1 MKYGRYSFTCTFD
14 SDAALPPYKGSTLR
28 GIFGHA
34 LKKVVCAL
42 KRQNCGGCLLSPKC
56 VYHNIFETS
65 ANSNVSTESKRIV
78 DPPHPYVI
86 EPPPEHKTNYRRG
99 DALNFILLIFG
110 EANDYLPYF
119 IYAFDQMGQMGI
131 GRRIDGKRASFAL
144 QQVTVEDDVIYSK
157 SGGSINLPVKLPE
170 LSLNHF
176 PQPPDL
182 KNFKIEIKLETPLR
196 LKYQNTLHAELPFH
210 VLTRSMLRRASSLLA
225 FYGDGEPPLDYRGM
239 VQRAEQVRITNSGI
253 KWFDWRRYSNRQ
265 EQAMLIGG
273 MIGSITYSGQLAEYI
288 PLLQFCEQVHIGK
301 QTAFGLGKF
310 LVRQL

>member
-1 MKYGRYSFTCTFD
+1 MKYGRYSFTCTFET
-14 SDAALPPYKGSTLR
+14 DAALPPYKGSTIR

-42 KRQNCGGCLLSPKC
+42 KKQDCKSCLLSSKC
-56 VYHNIFETS
+56 IYPNIFEMS
-65 ANSNVSTESKRIV
+65 PDPGVPAGRKRIAS
-78 DPPHPYVI
+78 PPHPYVI
-86 EPPPEHKTNYRRG
+86 EPPAEQKTNYYR
-99 DALNFILLIFG
+99 DDSFNFILLIFG
-110 EANDYLPYF
+110 AVNDYLPYF

-131 GRRIDGKRASFAL
+131 GKKIDGRRASFSL
-144 QQVTVEDDVIYSK
+144 QQVTMEDTVIYSK
-157 SGGSINLPVKLPE
+157 ADGRINMPLSLPE
-170 LSLNHF
+170 LSIKLPQQASSLNN
-176 PQPPDL
+176 L
-182 KNFKIEIKLETPLR
+182 KLEIKLETPLR

-310 LVRQL
+310 LLRQL